1 MSQKSTC
8 GLSVSETV
16 ENLNDFAKLC
26 LQENVDYESF
36 NLTLCLQPA
45 KELPLHIIKTSS
57 FQETAYGFYQD
68 LETVFQCFLKS
79 LNKQLIEGTLKVEL
93 LKNCVNVVDVFYLF
107 LKTLVGLQEGVSPL
121 GLPHYNCIPIVTLDL
136 LKASYQHCKNSES
149 AYGNNFSIATELL
162 QSLYQKTFMVQKLFS
177 IFLNKL
183 FLDQNVESKPEELE
197 VYQNV
202 CIKLLNL
209 TSVVDEMD
217 CNLVAVTW
225 KILLS
230 FATKFQPCLKSLDQV
245 ELIVDKLVCG
255 LKHHI
260 KNAAGVALQ
269 AINENTT
276 KEFTVSCRMACFFI
290 EGLTKLIQL
299 YDPNQ
304 TMVARLTELV
314 YCVFEDTLPIL
325 STKEGEVE
333 KLNPKLQNLVSFH
346 FMGEMEKFLTFFV
359 DCDLFRNQVLCQAS
373 TTEPLPK
380 LLLLLNLVRPIN
392 CSQHVLSWFE
402 STNEKLS
409 IIQTFF
415 DIIPQVYTEL
425 CILSIHVNKDTL
437 PLYEV
442 VASRVSA
449 CVLASPSFHQVEIEL
464 LNNLLCP
471 HPYKSMLAA
480 DVWCFLARLIPPDES
495 FQQFKALVL
504 LLKNLPHY
512 CATKAPL
519 FVLVG
524 RLFSFLLPH
533 HQEAIVSTYSMKSNF
548 ALWESLSSSG
558 HQFSAPIMI
567 DSCQTC
573 VTLIDGWV
581 GNGGC
586 LGDSCDVVSCLN
598 ITHNLLQSSN
608 ITDELHKNLSL
619 KQSLSLLN
627 ETLQSLWLVLPTYIQ
642 VGEAMTEL
650 LKHLLRVSTSFIKWM
665 FNFNLSLVTCKVL
678 TYLQNHPNAVLTCE
692 VAKFLVTLESL
703 GSKMVGNETKIKLW
717 KQVICDATK
726 NWLSQHKVFNE
737 MELFS
742 RLTRNPSNINLICAG
757 SNNLELLKSHLQ
769 RTFYRLFCV

>member
-1 MSQKSTC
+1 
-8 GLSVSETV
+8 
-16 ENLNDFAKLC
+16 
-26 LQENVDYESF
+26 
-36 NLTLCLQPA
+36 
-45 KELPLHIIKTSS
+45 
-57 FQETAYGFYQD
+57 
-68 LETVFQCFLKS
+68 
-79 LNKQLIEGTLKVEL
+79 
-93 LKNCVNVVDVFYLF
+93 
-107 LKTLVGLQEGVSPL
+107 
-121 GLPHYNCIPIVTLDL
+121 
-136 LKASYQHCKNSES
+136 
-149 AYGNNFSIATELL
+149 
-162 QSLYQKTFMVQKLFS
+162 
-177 IFLNKL
+177 
-183 FLDQNVESKPEELE
+183 
-197 VYQNV
+197 
-202 CIKLLNL
+202 
-209 TSVVDEMD
+209 
-217 CNLVAVTW
+217 
-225 KILLS
+225 
-230 FATKFQPCLKSLDQV
+230 
-245 ELIVDKLVCG
+245 
-255 LKHHI
+255 
-260 KNAAGVALQ
+260 
-269 AINENTT
+269 
-276 KEFTVSCRMACFFI
+276 
-290 EGLTKLIQL
+290 
-299 YDPNQ
+299 
-304 TMVARLTELV
+304 
-314 YCVFEDTLPIL
+314 
-325 STKEGEVE
+325 
-333 KLNPKLQNLVSFH
+333 
-346 FMGEMEKFLTFFV
+346 
-359 DCDLFRNQVLCQAS
+359 
-373 TTEPLPK
+373 
-380 LLLLLNLVRPIN
+380 
-392 CSQHVLSWFE
+392 
-402 STNEKLS
+402 
-409 IIQTFF
+409 
-415 DIIPQVYTEL
+415 
-425 CILSIHVNKDTL
+425 
-437 PLYEV
+437 
-442 VASRVSA
+442 
-449 CVLASPSFHQVEIEL
+449 
-464 LNNLLCP
+464 
-471 HPYKSMLAA
+471 MLAA

-769 RTFYRLFCV
+769 RIPVESNTSIPCIYDKHRLKLLETIISNTSENRDQFTKCLQQVFISLQILKDCKPNMSKQNKETLQNSLEILNKIFTTTNSD